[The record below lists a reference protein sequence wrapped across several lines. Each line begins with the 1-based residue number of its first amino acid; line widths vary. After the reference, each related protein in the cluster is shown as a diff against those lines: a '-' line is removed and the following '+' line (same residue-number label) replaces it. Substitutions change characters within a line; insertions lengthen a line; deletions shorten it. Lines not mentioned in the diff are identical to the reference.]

1 MPSAVLREEP
11 SLRGDEFTSLIAW
24 LDYHRATL
32 LQKCEGLDGS
42 QLVAR
47 SVPTSALTL
56 LGLVRHMRLVEWWW
70 FEHIF
75 ADGPTPEPID
85 TSADP
90 DADFNDLDPAQAAG
104 DLEQF
109 ARQCDHSRAVVAA
122 SAGLDALS
130 ASTEKASRDLRWTML
145 HMIEEYARHNGH
157 ADLLREA
164 IDGVV
169 GE

>member
-1 MPSAVLREEP
+1 MPSAVPREDP
-11 SLRGDEFTSLIAW
+11 SLQTDELTSLSAW

-32 LQKCEGLDGS
+32 LQKCQGLDGS
-42 QLVAR
+42 QLVAP

-56 LGLVRHMRLVEWWW
+56 LGLVRHMLLVEWWW

-75 ADGPTPEPID
+75 AGGESPEPID
-85 TSADP
+85 TSVDP
-90 DADFNDLDPAQAAG
+90 DADFNDLDPATADR
-104 DLEQF
+104 DLEGF

-122 SAGLDALS
+122 AASLEILS
-130 ASTEKASRDLRWTML
+130 ASAEKLPRNLRWTML
-145 HMIEEYARHNGH
+145 HMLEEYARHNGH
-157 ADLLREA
+157 ADFLREA